1 MSGVDNII
9 QTTKTHTTEI
19 EPMHKRHATR
29 CTFHGGRQAL
39 LALSCAAL
47 LALCASCADRPAR
60 DEAAQKNT
68 QPAPQASVDQ
78 AAPQP
83 TQTASPA
90 TADASAAPS
99 PTPPPAPPRAA
110 EVADKL
116 ARVFQGVVRV
126 DQARATGA
134 LVGDFNDD
142 GSEDIAVVVKPDPA
156 KLEEINSEVANWVL
170 NDPQKVVLPDPN
182 KAVQAPPR
190 AAPVKVAPADLLLA
204 VIHGYGTEGWRN
216 PAAQQTYLLKNAVGT
231 DLRAIA
237 WQDAFGIPAASTP
250 HRHGD
255 VLREDLN
262 SAQGF
267 IYWTGAKYAWHAATK
282 R

>member
-1 MSGVDNII
+1 
-9 QTTKTHTTEI
+9 
-19 EPMHKRHATR
+19 MHERHATR
-29 CTFHGGRQAL
+29 FKFHGGRPAL
-39 LALSCAAL
+39 VALSFAAL
-47 LALCASCADRPAR
+47 LSLCGSCADRPAR

-68 QPAPQASVDQ
+68 QPVPPAGVDQ
-78 AAPQP
+78 TASQP
-83 TQTASPA
+83 TRTASPA
-90 TADASAAPS
+90 ASAAP
-99 PTPPPAPPRAA
+99 PPATPQAA
-110 EVADKL
+110 EVTDKI
-116 ARVFQGVVRV
+116 ARVFQGAVRP
-126 DQARATGA
+126 DPAHAGSA

-156 KLEEINSEVANWVL
+156 RLEEINGEVANWVL
-170 NDPQKVVLPDPN
+170 IDPQKVVLPDPN

-190 AAPVKVAPADLLLA
+190 AEPVKVAANDVLLA
-204 VIHGYGTEGWRN
+204 VVHGYQKEGWRN

-231 DLRAIA
+231 DLRAVA
-237 WQDAFGIPAASTP
+237 WQDAFGIPQSSTP

-262 SAQGF
+262 HSPGF

>member
-1 MSGVDNII
+1 
-9 QTTKTHTTEI
+9 
-19 EPMHKRHATR
+19 MHERHATR
-29 CTFHGGRQAL
+29 STFNGGRQTL

-47 LALCASCADRPAR
+47 LSLCASCANRPAR
-60 DEAAQKNT
+60 DEAAQSS
-68 QPAPQASVDQ
+68 QPASPATVNQ
-78 AAPQP
+78 AASQP

-90 TADASAAPS
+90 DSNAALS
-99 PTPPPAPPRAA
+99 PTPPPAPPQAS
-110 EVADKL
+110 EVTDKIT
-116 ARVFQGVVRV
+116 RVFQGVVRV
-126 DQARATGA
+126 EPAHAGGA

-156 KLEEINSEVANWVL
+156 KLAEINSEVANWIL
-170 NDPQKVVLPDPN
+170 SDPQKVVLPDPN

-190 AAPVKVAPADLLLA
+190 AEPVKVAANDVLLA
-204 VIHGYGTEGWRN
+204 VVHGYQKEGWRN
-216 PAAQQTYLLKNAVGT
+216 SAAQQTYLLKNAVGT
-231 DLRAIA
+231 DLRVVA